1 MEGKIVRVAELKNA
15 RTTIAGVEKK
25 FQNLI
30 EGSIQGIMV
39 RRNFKVLFANQAMA
53 DTLGFDSI
61 DDLIGADISE
71 TILTHQREEG
81 IALYKRVMRGEPIK
95 NPIESQLRRKDGSLI
110 WVERIHTRVDWEGE
124 PALLATTTEITKRKR
139 AERALKRA
147 LAEVKILKNRLQA
160 ECIYLQEEIKTQH
173 NFENVIGQS
182 EILKK
187 ILHRLERV
195 AATDAT
201 VLILGETGTG
211 KELLARAVHNLSDR
225 RDRPLVK
232 VNCAA
237 LPANLIES
245 ELFGHERGA
254 FTGALIQK
262 IGRFELA
269 DGGTIFL
276 DEIGELPLELQA
288 KLLRVLQEGVVE
300 RIGNP
305 KSVKVD
311 VRIIA
316 ATNRDLQQAV
326 QTGAFR
332 DDLFYRLN
340 VFPIESPPLRQRK
353 EDIPLLV
360 QHFVDKH
367 AVRLGKKI
375 DSISLQLFEALQAYP
390 WPGNIREL
398 ENVVER
404 AIILTN
410 GPQLLIGEFE
420 LPNKSLPKSARLSD
434 IERAHILT
442 VLQDC
447 GWKITGQHGAAKRL
461 ALPASTLRDRMRK
474 LEISRPDKS

>member
-1 MEGKIVRVAELKNA
+1 MKNA
-15 RTTIAGVEKK
+15 QTTIADGEKK

-39 RRNFKVLFANQAMA
+39 HRNFKVLFANQAMA

-61 DDLIGADISE
+61 DDLVGRDILE
-71 TILTHQREEG
+71 EIILPHQREEG
-81 IALYKRVMRGEPIK
+81 IALYETVMRGEPIQ
-95 NPIESQLRRKDGSLI
+95 NPIESQIRRKDGSII
-110 WVERIHTRVDWEGE
+110 WVERIHTRGDWEGE
-124 PALLATTTEITKRKR
+124 PALLATTTEITQRKR
-139 AERALKRA
+139 AERALKSA
-147 LAEVKILKNRLQA
+147 LVEVEKLKNRLQA
-160 ECIYLQEEIKTQH
+160 ENIYLQEEIKTQH

-187 ILHRLERV
+187 ILQRLERV

-211 KELLARAVHNLSDR
+211 KELLARAVHDLSDR

-254 FTGALIQK
+254 FTGALTKK

-276 DEIGELPLELQA
+276 DEIGELPLELQP
-288 KLLRVLQEGVVE
+288 KLLRILQEGEAE
-300 RIGNP
+300 RIGSP

-311 VRIIA
+311 VRVIA
-316 ATNRDLQQAV
+316 ATNRDLQQGV

-353 EDIPLLV
+353 EDIPFLV
-360 QHFVDKH
+360 QHFVDKY

-375 DSISLQLFEALQAYP
+375 DSISSRLIHTLQAYP

-398 ENVVER
+398 ENIVER
-404 AIILTN
+404 AIILTD
-410 GPQLLIGEFE
+410 GPQLKIGEFE
-420 LPNKSLPKSARLSD
+420 LPDKGLPKSARLSD

-442 VLQDC
+442 VLKDC
-447 GWKITGQHGAAKRL
+447 GWKITGKHGAAERL
-461 ALPASTLRDRMRK
+461 DLPASTLRDRMRK

>member
-1 MEGKIVRVAELKNA
+1 MRVAELKNA
-15 RTTIAGVEKK
+15 RTTIADVEKK

-61 DDLIGADISE
+61 DDLIGCDISE

-110 WVERIHTRVDWEGE
+110 WVERIHTRVDWQGE

-160 ECIYLQEEIKTQH
+160 ECNCLQEEIKTQH

-245 ELFGHERGA
+245 GLNWLTAAQFFSTKLASFLLSCKPSYYA
-254 FTGALIQK
+254 FC
-262 IGRFELA
+262 
-269 DGGTIFL
+269 
-276 DEIGELPLELQA
+276 
-288 KLLRVLQEGVVE
+288 
-300 RIGNP
+300 
-305 KSVKVD
+305 
-311 VRIIA
+311 
-316 ATNRDLQQAV
+316 
-326 QTGAFR
+326 
-332 DDLFYRLN
+332 
-340 VFPIESPPLRQRK
+340 RK
-353 EDIPLLV
+353 EKSNVSVIPKASKSM
-360 QHFVDKH
+360 F
-367 AVRLGKKI
+367 A
-375 DSISLQLFEALQAYP
+375 S
-390 WPGNIREL
+390 
-398 ENVVER
+398 
-404 AIILTN
+404 
-410 GPQLLIGEFE
+410 
-420 LPNKSLPKSARLSD
+420 SLPP
-434 IERAHILT
+434 IVI
-442 VLQDC
+442 C
-447 GWKITGQHGAAKRL
+447 
-461 ALPASTLRDRMRK
+461 
-474 LEISRPDKS
+474 SRRCKQAPSVTTSFIA

>member
-1 MEGKIVRVAELKNA
+1 MEKNNGVAELKNA
-15 RTTIAGVEKK
+15 QNTSADGETKY
-25 FQNLI
+25 QNLI

-39 RRNFKVLFANQAMA
+39 QRDFKVLFANQALA

-61 DDLIGADISE
+61 EDLVGCDILE
-71 TILTHQREEG
+71 EIILPYQREEA
-81 IALYKRVMRGEPIK
+81 ISLYEKVMRGEPIP
-95 NPIESQLRRKDGSLI
+95 NPIESQIRRKDGSII
-110 WVERIHTRVDWEGE
+110 WVERIHTRIDWEGG
-124 PALLATTTEITKRKR
+124 PALLGTTTDITQRKR
-139 AERALKRA
+139 AERDLKSA
-147 LAEVKILKNRLQA
+147 LAEVEKLKNRLQA
-160 ECIYLQEEIKTQH
+160 ENIYLQEEIKTQH

-182 EILKK
+182 ASLKK
-187 ILHRLERV
+187 ILQRLERV

-211 KELLARAVHNLSDR
+211 KELLARAVHDLSAR

-237 LPANLIES
+237 LPVNLIES

-254 FTGALIQK
+254 FTGALARK

-288 KLLRVLQEGVVE
+288 KLLRVLQEGEFE
-300 RIGNP
+300 RLGNP
-305 KSVKVD
+305 KSVRVD
-311 VRIIA
+311 VRVIA
-316 ATNRDLQQAV
+316 ASNRDLQQAV
-326 QTGAFR
+326 QAGAFR

-340 VFPIESPPLRQRK
+340 VFPIESPPLRQRT

-360 QHFVDKH
+360 QHFVDKY
-367 AVRLGKKI
+367 AVRLGKKV
-375 DSISLQLFEALQAYP
+375 DSISARLIQALQAYP

-398 ENVVER
+398 ENIVER

-410 GPQLLIGEFE
+410 GPQLQIGEFE
-420 LPNKSLPKSARLSD
+420 LPDKSLPKSARLND

-442 VLQDC
+442 VLRDC
-447 GWKITGQHGAAKRL
+447 GWKITGKHGAAERL

-474 LEISRPDKS
+474 LAISRPKKP